1 MFPFDASFA
10 VQFKAANGS
19 TAITAHDYGMPV
31 VYTVV
36 SGGCTLSTAFGF
48 ASSGVVSSSFT
59 FNEVR
64 ESCVLS
70 FTAYFGSS
78 SGTVSASIAN
88 PASQT
93 RTIVASSVVFDIALA
108 VGPLVAGAS
117 NNFKRKS
124 PYFRDFGA
132 S

>member
-10 VQFKAANGS
+10 VQFKTADGS
-19 TAITAHDYGMPV
+19 TAITANGPIRVDFA
-31 VYTVV
+31 VV
-36 SGGCTLSTAFGF
+36 SGGCTLSTTSGA
-48 ASSGVVSSSFT
+48 ALSGVVSSSFT

-70 FTAYFGSS
+70 FNAYFGSS
-78 SGTVSASIAN
+78 SGTVSATIAN